1 MNTKGRKLFSATVLA
16 VLCLASSDAAFSQ
29 PTACLAQARSTIS
42 PGAWEA
48 IHAYFSSLSIG
59 EAPHDKARLIR
70 LRAAIVQLEA
80 AKQQLIDLVDAQARD
95 GAADTPLPGD
105 QSLAR
110 MPPILQEIESITR
123 SLRALAAA
131 GNLFAA
137 EPAFRRLVLNVEGKR
152 ASSLCNPR
160 RQPAA
165 SATGQDG
172 TKPGP
177 RIGMEHQSF
186 EQFERPAILKA
197 AQFLDGILLG
207 QCCIVQIEI
216 RKGFEH
222 VRSNALRLTR
232 PIVAARPKFNFHDRP
247 NVAGVSGRK
256 HRYVVKKEALPVF
269 HIWIYL

>member
-1 MNTKGRKLFSATVLA
+1 MKDRVLNTKGRKLFSATVLA
-16 VLCLASSDAAFSQ
+16 ALCLASSDAALSQ

-48 IHAYFSSLSIG
+48 IQAYFSSLSIG

-172 TKPGP
+172 TKPLVAEL
-177 RIGMEHQSF
+177 RSE
-186 EQFERPAILKA
+186 
-197 AQFLDGILLG
+197 LD
-207 QCCIVQIEI
+207 
-216 RKGFEH
+216 
-222 VRSNALRLTR
+222 A
-232 PIVAARPKFNFHDRP
+232 
-247 NVAGVSGRK
+247 
-256 HRYVVKKEALPVF
+256 VVKAEDALAAYVKR
-269 HIWIYL
+269 LR